1 MRTGI
6 FNNHFSVHAIAGT
19 HVITLAMDAREEA
32 TTNLL
37 GFAFFRKKFDKKG
50 KFLEEA
56 WMEGYKPFEAVVP
69 DPQPG
74 VRYPTNLHPIQSFV
88 WADFAVSQDRKYE
101 YHVFP
106 VTGTPAQPNL
116 QKPLVIEV
124 SPEPYKHKL
133 HEIYFNR
140 AVAASQAYV
149 ERFHN
154 IKPNAKSLTPEQQKE
169 RYDWLSRGLYEAVIA
184 FIEQAE
190 DKRFGLRVAMYE
202 LDFPEIPVLF
212 KQALDRGA
220 DVQILYEARGH
231 DSQTKQNQASLKTA
245 GFKLND
251 RKITY
256 ARENTDGIP
265 HNKFMVL
272 LKDNKPV
279 MVWTGSTNLSEGGI
293 FGHSNVGHCIKDK
306 TLAASFLQYWDL
318 LKDDPKIGALA
329 TQVSANWPD
338 VTLDTLPQNKMT
350 AIFSPRKGL
359 KMLDFYAEVFGAAQ
373 NLAAITLPFNLDDRF
388 IKKID
393 EDSPAVRY
401 IMLNSGKTNE
411 EVAKK
416 YNADP
421 DVIATAGSKMNNNF
435 GQWLNEIHTGFNGS
449 NAQYIH
455 TKFLLKDPLG
465 PEPMV
470 ITGSANFSQ
479 PSTNKNDE
487 NMVIIPCSNKPG
499 QTRVQDIYL
508 GEFFRLFDH
517 LYFRFLSS
525 RDTSTDEEKQ
535 KRRFLKPR
543 PQDWVSG
550 YYKAGTD
557 RFKRR
562 ENFSF
567 GFGEGV

>member
-1 MRTGI
+1 MRTGV
-6 FNNHFSVHAIAGT
+6 FNQHFSVHAIAGT
-19 HVITLAMDAREEA
+19 HVITLALDAKPEA
-32 TTNLL
+32 AANLL
-37 GFAFFRKKFDKKG
+37 GFAFFRKKFDKNG

-69 DPQPG
+69 DPRPG

-101 YHVFP
+101 YQVFP
-106 VTGTPAQPNL
+106 VTGTPADPVL
-116 QKPLVIEV
+116 GTALSIKVA
-124 SPEPYKHKL
+124 PEPYKHKL

-154 IKPNAKSLTPEQQKE
+154 IRPNAKSLDEEQKQE
-169 RYDWLSRGLYEAVIA
+169 RYDWLSRGLYEAVVA
-184 FIEQAE
+184 FINQAK
-190 DKRFGLRVAMYE
+190 DSRFGLRVAMYE

-212 KQALDRGA
+212 KAALDRGA
-220 DVQILYEARGH
+220 DVQIIYEARGH
-231 DSQTKQNQASLKTA
+231 DSQTRQNEAALKAA
-245 GFKLND
+245 GFTLND
-251 RKITY
+251 RRATF
-256 ARENTDGIP
+256 ARKNTDGIP

-272 LKDNKPV
+272 LKDGKPV

-306 TLAASFLQYWDL
+306 ALAAHFLQYWNL
-318 LKDDPKIGALA
+318 LKADPKIGELA
-329 TQVSANWPD
+329 KQVSEIWPD
-338 VTLDTLPQNKMT
+338 VDLDTLPKNKMT
-350 AIFSPRKGL
+350 PIFSPRKGL
-359 KMLDFYAEVFGAAQ
+359 KMLDFYANVFGSAQ
-373 NLAAITLPFNLDDRF
+373 KMAAITLPFNLDKRF
-388 IKKID
+388 VAKID
-393 EDSPAVRY
+393 EQSPAVRY
-401 IMLNSGKTNE
+401 IMLNSGRTNE
-411 EVAKK
+411 AVAEK

-421 DVIATAGSKMNNNF
+421 DVIAAAGSKMNNNF

-465 PEPMV
+465 PEPVV
-470 ITGSANFSQ
+470 ITGSANFSE

-499 QTRVQDIYL
+499 ETRVQDIYL
-508 GEFFRLFDH
+508 GEYFRLFDH
-517 LYFRFLSS
+517 LYFRYLSGK
-525 RDTSTDEEKQ
+525 DTSSDEEKQ

-550 YYKAGTD
+550 YYKAGSD

-562 ENFSF
+562 VNFSF
-567 GFGEGV
+567 GFG